1 MHDIKHRSCGAFGDS
16 VAGVGFCLIVFSI
29 FLFIVP
35 KLSVI
40 ICLLMLAAGVPLVIV
55 GIRVARW
62 NKTEEPKMTKIDPAL
77 SYRYLLCIGDKEEPL
92 DLVELILRNWGRAAE
107 YKNAIHIRKTANP
120 KDILSTVG
128 KTDQVYVPNYDERET
143 AW

>member
-1 MHDIKHRSCGAFGDS
+1 MGTFGDS

-35 KLSVI
+35 KLNVI

-62 NKTEEPKMTKIDPAL
+62 DKTEEPKMTKIDPAL

-92 DLVELILRNWGRAAE
+92 EDMAKLEQAYTRVWDGEDPLTELEALDAQMHSQLE
-107 YKNAIHIRKTANP
+107 
-120 KDILSTVG
+120 
-128 KTDQVYVPNYDERET
+128 
-143 AW
+143 